1 MVSYLRTYSSLETRS
16 KQGSWPKPRQ
26 EELKMSRLVPA
37 IRGRMGNM
45 DYYILTFK
53 ASSLANYVRTPRN
66 LPGWDDLNLEERYQR
81 EINLNRVKNQ
91 LALYWATNESHF
103 FGSIIV
109 APANVA
115 DGNFNEERI
124 ANNFEAINNMAA
136 ENLPSLY
143 KEAAQDIGFLT
154 LPDEIIL
161 VPLDGQHRVKA
172 IQFAIDG
179 KDADGKIIGGFD
191 AKPELGAEDIS
202 VILVNVD
209 TTKARSIFTHVN
221 RYAKPTSAGQNYITS
236 DDDILAV
243 VAREIANRMS
253 ARLVKYATNTLT
265 PKDEHFTTLST
276 IYNCIFAIAE
286 SHYSTRLDTTRLP
299 DQDVRDYLHSKAEK
313 VWDVLLSRIDIF
325 REATEN
331 SGEDGD
337 DKRKEIRG
345 KSLLGRPVTQ
355 ECLFRAFLRLT
366 KEPTNL
372 SNDEA
377 ADKLNKLPWDLTR
390 ENVEKVWQNVLWSG
404 DEKTGRMITK
414 NRKLTSDLIFYL
426 ADGRMDDK
434 EKQELLK
441 KYQEQFTE
449 TQRPEKL
456 PSL

>member
-1 MVSYLRTYSSLETRS
+1 M
-16 KQGSWPKPRQ
+16 PR
-26 EELKMSRLVPA
+26 LIPA
-37 IRGRMGNM
+37 IKGRMGNM
-45 DYYILTFK
+45 DYYVLTLK
-53 ASSLANYVRTPRN
+53 ASSLANYVKTLRKV
-66 LPGWDDLNLEERYQR
+66 PGWDDLSIEEKYQR
-81 EINLNRVKNQ
+81 EINWSRIKNH
-91 LALYWATNESHF
+91 LAPYWAKNESHF
-103 FGSIIV
+103 FGAIIV
-109 APANVA
+109 APVNEA

-124 ANNFEAINNMAA
+124 ANNFEAIGNLAT
-136 ENLPSLY
+136 ENLPKLY
-143 KEAAQDIGFLT
+143 QEAAQNIGFLT
-154 LPDEIIL
+154 IPDEITL

-179 KDADGKIIGGFD
+179 KDAAEKVIDGFD

-221 RYAKPTSAGQNYITS
+221 RYAKATTAGQNYITS

-243 VAREIANRMS
+243 IARKIANRIS

-299 DQDVRDYLHSKAEK
+299 DQDVRDYLHSEAEK
-313 VWDVLLSRIDIF
+313 VWNVLLSRIDIF

-331 SGEDGD
+331 PGEDGD

-366 KEPTNL
+366 KSPTNL

-377 ADKLNKLPWDLTR
+377 ADKLNQLPWDATR
-390 ENVEKVWQNVLWSG
+390 DNVEKIWQNVLWSG

-426 ADGRMDDK
+426 ADGRMDGE

-449 TQRPEKL
+449 TDRPKEL
-456 PSL
+456 PIL